1 MLSNWAIKQLEHLT
15 LDYLKLDCA
24 GGKCY
29 GILAVR
35 KDHHGLF
42 ATWHCHMLIFCWII
56 RCIEFALH
64 LFFFMLS
71 LASSSSV
78 FMTVVKNVLHC
89 RMGKFV
95 IKGDRCLFP
104 YVFPFIT
111 GFLT

>member
-35 KDHHGLF
+35 KDHIGWF
-42 ATWHCHMLIFCWII
+42 ATWHCHMLTLCCTT
-56 RCIEFALH
+56 RSIECALH

-71 LASSSSV
+71 LVSSSLV
-78 FMTVVKNVLHC
+78 FMTVVKNVLHY
-89 RMGKFV
+89 RMGKFG
-95 IKGDRCLFP
+95 IKGIYIYFP
-104 YVFPFIT
+104 LLPFMT

>member
-35 KDHHGLF
+35 KDHIGLF
-42 ATWHCHMLIFCWII
+42 ATWHCHMLILFCTT
-56 RCIEFALH
+56 RSIEFALH

-71 LASSSSV
+71 LVSSSLV
-78 FMTVVKNVLHC
+78 FMTVVKNVLHY
-89 RMGKFV
+89 RMGKFG
-95 IKGDRCLFP
+95 IKGDRCLSP
-104 YVFPFIT
+104 LPF
-111 GFLT
+111 